1 MLQRVFDS
9 FGQPKYIFTLILVEE
24 QRERDVPRSLHDFT
38 LFAEQTPSM
47 VELELRVS
55 HIDCP
60 VFNVFVLE
68 DAINVHLSTVEIEA
82 NFEEVVV

>member
-1 MLQRVFDS
+1 
-9 FGQPKYIFTLILVEE
+9 
-24 QRERDVPRSLHDFT
+24 
-38 LFAEQTPSM
+38 M
-47 VELELRVS
+47 VELEFRVS

-82 NFEEVVV
+82 NFEEVVVKDTH